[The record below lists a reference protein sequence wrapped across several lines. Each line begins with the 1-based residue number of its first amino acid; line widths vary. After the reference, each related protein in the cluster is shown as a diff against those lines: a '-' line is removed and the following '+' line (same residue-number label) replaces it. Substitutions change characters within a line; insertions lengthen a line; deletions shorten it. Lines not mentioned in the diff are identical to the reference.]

1 MIEEW
6 GWSQKVTVFTTYL
19 IDNMLVRIN
28 ICMYVGIY
36 VYKLLQIGKEYNR
49 DEIILN
55 LWKRCNQTCI
65 LLSAYA
71 PCSIRKSILFK
82 HILSFDTKD
91 LQFSTGQLIF
101 LFGLL
106 IKTLHSTVVIL
117 SLYPFLS
124 LFVCSF
130 ITFEGVLIL
139 HRLNLFEII
148 SLSFSFLL
156 FYFFSQLIV
165 TD

>member
-1 MIEEW
+1 MIGEW
-6 GWSQKVTVFTTYL
+6 GWSQKVAVSTTYL

-28 ICMYVGIY
+28 ICRYVGMY

-65 LLSAYA
+65 LLSAYS

-82 HILSFDTKD
+82 HILSFDIKD
-91 LQFSTGQLIF
+91 LQFSTSQLVF

-106 IKTLHSTVVIL
+106 IKPLHLTGVIF
-117 SLYPFLS
+117 SLYSFLS
-124 LFVCSF
+124 LLVCSF
-130 ITFEGVLIL
+130 ITFKEVLIL
-139 HRLNLFEII
+139 HRLNLFAII
-148 SLSFSFLL
+148 FLSFSF
-156 FYFFSQLIV
+156 FFPN
-165 TD
+165 